1 MKTVQMTVDELLLG
15 EVDRAVEALHSTR
28 SAFIR
33 HALQLALRQYEIE
46 EMERRHAEGYARRP
60 VEPGEFDVWQAE
72 QAWGEP

>member
-1 MKTVQMTVDELLLG
+1 MKTVQMTVDEPLLG
-15 EVDRAVEALHSTR
+15 EVDRVVEALNSTR

-33 HALQLALRQYEIE
+33 HALQLALREYEIE

-60 VEPGEFDVWQAE
+60 VEPGEFDVWQDE

>member
-1 MKTVQMTVDELLLG
+1 MKTVQMTVDEPLLG
-15 EVDRAVEALHSTR
+15 EVDRAVEALHWTR

-72 QAWGEP
+72 QAWGES